1 MAKFTFISTF
11 FTFFSK
17 ETAVFVAICTHLRQ
31 LGISHSGVYLWYS
44 LRKSTISFSIL
55 GFDTSF
61 Q

>member
-1 MAKFTFISTF
+1 MAKLIFITTF

-44 LRKSTISFSIL
+44 LRKSTISFSFL
-55 GFDTSF
+55 AFSAA
-61 Q
+61 